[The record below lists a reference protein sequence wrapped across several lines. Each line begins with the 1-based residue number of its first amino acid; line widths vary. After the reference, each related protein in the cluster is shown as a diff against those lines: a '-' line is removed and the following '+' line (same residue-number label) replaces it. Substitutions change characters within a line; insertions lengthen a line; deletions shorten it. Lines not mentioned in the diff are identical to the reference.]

1 MFKLSLPDGSVKEY
15 EVKKSVKELIADI
28 SEGLERASVGAVFNG
43 EIVDKHY
50 VIDED
55 GTFKVV
61 KFEDPEGKQIFWHST
76 AHLMA
81 YAIKRLFPAT
91 KFAIGPSI
99 ENGFYYDIDLDQQ
112 LSPDD
117 LETIEKEMK
126 AIVKEGPVFEKEVV
140 SKEKAEAIFKDEPY
154 KIELIEDL
162 PADEQISIYRL
173 GDFVDLC
180 RGPHLENVKD
190 IKAVKLTSIAGAYWR
205 GDEKNKMLQ
214 RIYGISF
221 TKKKELDEYLERMEE
236 AKRRDHRK
244 IGRELDLFS
253 FREEGPGFPFFHP
266 KGMIV
271 RNELETFWRDL
282 QIEKG
287 YGEIKTPII
296 LNEALWHRS
305 GHWDHYRDNMYFT
318 KIDGEDYA
326 IKPMNCPGSILVYEQ
341 SMHSY
346 RDFPIK
352 LMEFGQVHRH
362 ELSGALHGLF
372 RVRTFTQ
379 DDAHV
384 FMLPSQIQEEVIKLI
399 DLADELYNTFG
410 FEYTVELSTRPEDSM
425 GTDEQWDMAID
436 ALRKA
441 LDSKQMEY
449 EINEGDG
456 AFYGPK
462 IDFHLRD
469 AIGRTWQ
476 CGTIQLDFQMPQ
488 SFELTYVDENGEKQ
502 QPVMSH
508 RALMGSME
516 RFFGILVEHF
526 AGKFPLWLAPVQVKV
541 LPISEKFHGYAEKIT
556 DELKAKGIR
565 AEFDERNEKIGKKI
579 RDAQMERIN
588 YMVIVGEKEESDDVI
603 SVRSRDGEERS
614 ALKLDDFVAE
624 LKEEIASKK
633 ID

>member
-28 SEGLERASVGAVFNG
+28 SEGLERVSVGAVFNG

-50 VIDED
+50 MIDED

-282 QIEKG
+282 QIERG

-556 DELKAKGIR
+556 EELKAKGIR

>member
-126 AIVKEGPVFEKEVV
+126 AIVKEVPVFEKEVV

-282 QIEKG
+282 QIERG

-410 FEYTVELSTRPEDSM
+410 FKYTVELSTRPEDSM

-603 SVRSRDGEERS
+603 SVRSRKGEERS

-624 LKEEIASKK
+624 LKEEIVSKK
-633 ID
+633 IE

>member
-15 EVKKSVKELIADI
+15 EVKKSVKELIADV

-126 AIVKEGPVFEKEVV
+126 AIVKEGPIFEKEVV

-282 QIEKG
+282 QIERG

-556 DELKAKGIR
+556 NELKAKGIR

>member
-28 SEGLERASVGAVFNG
+28 SEGLERVSVGAVFNG

-50 VIDED
+50 MIDED

-282 QIEKG
+282 QIERG

-305 GHWDHYRDNMYFT
+305 GHWGHYRDNMYFT

-556 DELKAKGIR
+556 NELKAKGIR

>member
-282 QIEKG
+282 QIERG

-556 DELKAKGIR
+556 EELKAKGIR

-579 RDAQMERIN
+579 RDAQTERIN